1 MLPTS
6 AGPGAAPK
14 VSRAAGGPH
23 TVRWGPQRVRGT
35 LVPMEHELH
44 GGAEGIR
51 TRQLTEFLL
60 RRAPSLSQLI
70 QHGSSAACG
79 AIGAV
84 QHPDNPVLQRAL
96 HVSARAPHHVWPPC
110 PAPCARSGHRAH
122 PIAGPSYVPP
132 AHGLVAPLC
141 WAPVGAPLTP
151 PSFSMGRKSAVKA
164 QRWGLGDSLAAT
176 KRRPAHG

>member
-1 MLPTS
+1 MLPAS

-51 TRQLTEFLL
+51 TLQLTEFLL

-70 QHGSSAACG
+70 QHGSSAA
-79 AIGAV
+79 
-84 QHPDNPVLQRAL
+84 QQRAVL
-96 HVSARAPHHVWPPC
+96 SEPC
-110 PAPCARSGHRAH
+110 STPITPSCSEPSTCLPVPRTMYGHRAQLLAHGAGTGPTPLLAPATCPPHTAWWPLSAGH
-122 PIAGPSYVPP
+122 PWVPP
-132 AHGLVAPLC
+132 
-141 WAPVGAPLTP
+141 
-151 PSFSMGRKSAVKA
+151 
-164 QRWGLGDSLAAT
+164 
-176 KRRPAHG
+176 